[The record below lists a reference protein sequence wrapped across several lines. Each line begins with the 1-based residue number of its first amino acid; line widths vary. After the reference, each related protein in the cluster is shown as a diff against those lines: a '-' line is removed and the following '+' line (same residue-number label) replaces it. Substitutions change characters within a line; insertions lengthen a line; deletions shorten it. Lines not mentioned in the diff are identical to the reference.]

1 MTGLRSE
8 GGNNGSS
15 WSNSVNSGSQC
26 DGECESGDPGGNGNK
41 WNRVDLCRRKEK
53 KVDYKRK
60 VIIKRPDEQFGHVT
74 NISTSLKNLQK
85 TVDGYIETVTLM
97 NNPKVVMI
105 CNEEGKLQ
113 NLQRNFRMGTIF
125 PDIIRGTVIICGA
138 DGDDLSDIPISFD
151 QWKKLLEIW
160 GN

>member
-1 MTGLRSE
+1 M
-8 GGNNGSS
+8 
-15 WSNSVNSGSQC
+15 
-26 DGECESGDPGGNGNK
+26 
-41 WNRVDLCRRKEK
+41 
-53 KVDYKRK
+53 DYKRK